1 MAQFKIKVECF
12 LGMSHCGSVSVDNE
26 GTVELSDNDVA
37 TLVSLIREK
46 KTDDIEELELENKYP
61 EIYKKLFEAH
71 AEIADTIVD
80 DHWYWEI
87 FCSGDIGYDV
97 EKLMDYCKDHH
108 GFVSQ
113 SDRLWQL
120 DDEEEIE
127 DEDYEDDEADYE
139 YDKEKEIDEFLDW
152 FHDLMGDLS
161 LAERN
166 EIFTGPLAM
175 ELNDYG
181 ASPDEFEVKIP
192 TEIVG
197 MAK

>member
-1 MAQFKIKVECF
+1 
-12 LGMSHCGSVSVDNE
+12 
-26 GTVELSDNDVA
+26 
-37 TLVSLIREK
+37 
-46 KTDDIEELELENKYP
+46 
-61 EIYKKLFEAH
+61 
-71 AEIADTIVD
+71 
-80 DHWYWEI
+80 
-87 FCSGDIGYDV
+87 
-97 EKLMDYCKDHH
+97 MDYCKDHH

-127 DEDYEDDEADYE
+127 DEDYEEDEADYE

-192 TEIVG
+192 TEIVE